1 MAATSAEIW
10 FLCIFFAPFCGFW
23 FEFGLLRFIHSFDF
37 NFELNARYD
46 ARARRSVD
54 GPFRSFDKNHQ
65 EYKMTAMDERVPADS
80 RESTCCH

>member
-10 FLCIFFAPFCGFW
+10 FLCIFFCSVSCLSFG
-23 FEFGLLRFIHSFDF
+23 FGLLTFIHSFDF
-37 NFELNARYD
+37 NFELNARYA

-65 EYKMTAMDERVPADS
+65 EYKMTVMDELAPADS